1 MIFPLQSC
9 VRPHLDYCIQLWTLV
24 NVWVNPVEAHQA
36 GQWLE
41 YLWWASW
48 SWKRVCSVLR
58 ISRKRAELLHCLV
71 QGCREDRPRLFSQAH
86 CERMRG
92 KRQVVMKNSKRSG
105 LVTLSFFAFFPYNED
120 GQRQIG
126 HRIWKAVDC
135 PLERCTLLKQK
146 MPEAALSN
154 ISWSC
159 F

>member
-1 MIFPLQSC
+1 MCKTTSGL
-9 VRPHLDYCIQLWTLV
+9 LY
-24 NVWVNPVEAHQA
+24 PVVDTGKCMSESS
-36 GQWLE
+36 GGTPSWSVVGVS
-41 YLWWASW
+41 WWASW